1 MNVISDAFKKAGGK
15 IPSGG
20 QVSGAAGSLAK
31 VLLVVGGLAAT
42 GYGVSKSVI
51 TIQPGHVGIVY
62 NRIGGLNDKTVCN
75 EGINFIIPWF
85 QRPIIFELRTRPNTI
100 NSQSGSKDLQ
110 MVQVSLRVLVK
121 PDPNNLPH
129 IYRFLGEDYL
139 EKVLPS
145 IVNETSK
152 AVIAQYN
159 ASELLTKRD
168 FVSRQIK
175 EELVKRASFF
185 KIIVE
190 DVSITHLTFSSE
202 YTAAVEAK
210 QVAQQ
215 DAERAK
221 YVVDKA
227 IQEKKKI
234 IIKAEG
240 EAKSAELIGKAIQN
254 NPAFIQLRRIE
265 TARDIA
271 TIIASSNNKVYLN
284 ADTLQLNQLGVLTEA
299 KSFKGADAPA
309 AVPSKSYF

>member
-1 MNVISDAFKKAGGK
+1 MNSVKDAFQKAGGK

-20 QVSGAAGSLAK
+20 QVSGAASSLAK
-31 VLLVVGGLAAT
+31 ILLVVGGLAAT
-42 GYGVSKSVI
+42 GYGVSKSIVVV
-51 TIQPGHVGIVY
+51 QPGHIGIVY
-62 NRIGGLNDKTVCN
+62 NRIGGLNERSVCN
-75 EGINFIIPWF
+75 EGINFLMTWL
-85 QRPIIFELRTRPNTI
+85 QRPIVFDVRTRPQII

-110 MVQVSLRVLVK
+110 MIQISLRVLVK
-121 PDPNNLPH
+121 PDQTNLPY
-129 IYRFLGEDYL
+129 IYRTLGENY
-139 EKVLPS
+139 EERVLPS
-145 IVNETSK
+145 IVNEITK
-152 AVIAQYN
+152 AVIAQFN

-168 FVSRQIK
+168 FVSRLIR
-175 EELVKRASFF
+175 EELVKRAGQF

-190 DVSITHLTFSSE
+190 DVSITHLAFSAE

-227 IQEKKKI
+227 IQEKRKI

-271 TIIASSNNKVYLN
+271 TIIAASNNKVYLN
-284 ADTLQLNQLGVLTEA
+284 ADTLQLNQLGVLTEPKA
-299 KSFKGADAPA
+299 FKGVD
-309 AVPSKSYF
+309 VPVATKSYF